1 MAKRDY
7 RRKLDTQFREQDSR
21 SLWRGL
27 QAITSYK
34 GVMKCNNSDPN
45 LPDNLNEFYA
55 RFDRANTNTLTRMII
70 QIDNNITLAFNEPEV
85 RKIFRKTHARKAAGP
100 DGIPSRVVKMC
111 ASQIS
116 GIFTDIFNQSL
127 RHCIVPKC
135 FKQSTIIPVP
145 KLQFHV

>member
-1 MAKRDY
+1 MVRSMISNAW
-7 RRKLDTQFREQDSR
+7 SR
-21 SLWRGL
+21 S
-27 QAITSYK
+27 
-34 GVMKCNNSDPN
+34 CNHTVAVT
-45 LPDNLNEFYA
+45 F
-55 RFDRANTNTLTRMII
+55 T
-70 QIDNNITLAFNEPEV
+70 EPEV

-127 RHCIVPKC
+127 RYCIVPKC

-145 KLQFHV
+145 KKSSVSCLNDYRPALLKFIYRYFIAL